1 MKPMMSSLCTKTRRT
16 RRRCPSLSI
25 YVTKKSDMIEYLTKG
40 ITQYFHQNHMTL
52 LLQSTVTWAYVSV
65 WVAFD
70 MGKHFQYISIG
81 TFWEALGPRKAKAL
95 PLFHA
100 ITSSWDN
107 TSSFQGKGKKSE
119 WDAWHAYEE
128 ATSDVFLSVLD
139 GKFTQLDANSAAFS
153 VIERF
158 VVVLYD
164 KNSSASKVNATR
176 RVYGFFYEKVS
187 TKLFPV

>member
-1 MKPMMSSLCTKTRRT
+1 MFGSP
-16 RRRCPSLSI
+16 
-25 YVTKKSDMIEYLTKG
+25 LT
-40 ITQYFHQNHMTL
+40 
-52 LLQSTVTWAYVSV
+52 
-65 WVAFD
+65 
-70 MGKHFQYISIG
+70 
-81 TFWEALGPRKAKAL
+81 WEN
-95 PLFHA
+95 
-100 ITSSWDN
+100 N